1 LISMKE
7 RVEDLW
13 RGRVSLN
20 VTFWHFAVLYGL
32 LLNAATSMLFLYL
45 ITSEAGLPIL
55 IASFL
60 LPIPYNIFVIVAVW
74 RSAGRY
80 SGPAEWVD
88 WARFG
93 TVLWMVFLTAS

>member
-1 LISMKE
+1 MKE

-20 VTFWHFAVLYGL
+20 VTFLHFAVLYGL

-45 ITSEAGLPIL
+45 ITSKAGLPIL